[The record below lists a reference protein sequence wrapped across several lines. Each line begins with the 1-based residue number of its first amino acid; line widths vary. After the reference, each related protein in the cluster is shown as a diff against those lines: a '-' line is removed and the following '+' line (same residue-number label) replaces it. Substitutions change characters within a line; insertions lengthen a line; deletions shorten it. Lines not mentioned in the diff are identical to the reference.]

1 MRQKRLNFALK
12 IKLNHSTFCCCCVHV
27 AASRMVDHWINNQK
41 AQSGT
46 SSPVRDPQPSPSQS
60 PAPPKK
66 NLKIEAAMSQEKPQ
80 PTGGQ
85 KTLSERYAS
94 YFP

>member
-1 MRQKRLNFALK
+1 MRQKRLNFELK

-66 NLKIEAAMSQEKPQ
+66 NLKIEAAMLQEKPQ

>member
-1 MRQKRLNFALK
+1 MRQKRLNFELK

>member
-1 MRQKRLNFALK
+1 MRQKRLNFELK

-66 NLKIEAAMSQEKPQ
+66 NLKIEAAISQEKPQ

>member
-1 MRQKRLNFALK
+1 MRQKRLNFELK

-66 NLKIEAAMSQEKPQ
+66 NLKIEAAMLQEKPQ
-80 PTGGQ
+80 AIGGQ

>member
-1 MRQKRLNFALK
+1 
-12 IKLNHSTFCCCCVHV
+12 
-27 AASRMVDHWINNQK
+27 MVDHWINNQK

-66 NLKIEAAMSQEKPQ
+66 NLKIEAAMLQEKPQ
-80 PTGGQ
+80 ATGGQ

-94 YFP
+94 YFHFRKPTKT

>member
-1 MRQKRLNFALK
+1 MRQKRLNFELK

-66 NLKIEAAMSQEKPQ
+66 NLKIEAATSQEKPQ
-80 PTGGQ
+80 ATGGQ

>member
-1 MRQKRLNFALK
+1 MFCCCCC
-12 IKLNHSTFCCCCVHV
+12 SCCCCVHV

-66 NLKIEAAMSQEKPQ
+66 NLKIEAAMLQEIPK

-94 YFP
+94 YFHDFRKPTKT

>member
-1 MRQKRLNFALK
+1 MRQKRLNFELK

-66 NLKIEAAMSQEKPQ
+66 NLKIEAAMLQEKPQ
-80 PTGGQ
+80 ATGGQ

>member
-1 MRQKRLNFALK
+1 M
-12 IKLNHSTFCCCCVHV
+12 FCCCCVHV

-66 NLKIEAAMSQEKPQ
+66 NLKIEAAMLQEIPK